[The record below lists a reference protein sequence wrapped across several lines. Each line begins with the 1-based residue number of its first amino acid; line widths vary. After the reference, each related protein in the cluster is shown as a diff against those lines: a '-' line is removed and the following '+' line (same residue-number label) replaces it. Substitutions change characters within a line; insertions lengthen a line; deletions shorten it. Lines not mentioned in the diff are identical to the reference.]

1 LIANALV
8 YTSSSEEIVLA
19 FSIRSA
25 RVEEKARAYAARQ
38 HTTLTGAL
46 EKALDEALARDAAD
60 REAAFQAWYRPIR
73 ELQAAVALIPDS
85 GLTED
90 EIMGWDENGL
100 PT

>member
-1 LIANALV
+1 M
-8 YTSSSEEIVLA
+8 A

-25 RVEEKARAYAARQ
+25 RVEEKARAYAAQ
-38 HTTLTGAL
+38 HGTTLTGAL
-46 EKALDEALARDAAD
+46 DRALDKANEQEAIERD
-60 REAAFQAWYRPIR
+60 RAFEEWIKPIR
-73 ELQAAVALIPDS
+73 EIQAAYAKLPKT